1 MIDEYWES
9 SPFGKD
15 SIFNPSF
22 DEKQKEE
29 RVKREEKAKQNENNR
44 SNKYNKKGE
53 KNGNSIKY
61 VSNMTEQE
69 KIDYEAAIIILK
81 KSDLFNSY
89 YSILESS
96 KSDYYIDVD
105 ENYIGG
111 GKFDHINKTVT
122 VKSCGSLATLAQEL
136 FHAFQYD
143 LGVYNLKDR
152 SDKEAEGDIMTHYV
166 AVEASLPVSGILSE
180 MVETWGKDI
189 FNISEQKYSK
199 NPTNMQVQS
208 SEYDELFI
216 KASKDR
222 VEFFKNKVKNG
233 EVTYKPYTSESSSQK
248 PLAIKAVFKLVAD
261 KKN

>member
-81 KSDLFNSY
+81 KSDLFNS
-89 YSILESS
+89 
-96 KSDYYIDVD
+96 
-105 ENYIGG
+105 
-111 GKFDHINKTVT
+111 
-122 VKSCGSLATLAQEL
+122 
-136 FHAFQYD
+136 
-143 LGVYNLKDR
+143 
-152 SDKEAEGDIMTHYV
+152 
-166 AVEASLPVSGILSE
+166 
-180 MVETWGKDI
+180 
-189 FNISEQKYSK
+189 
-199 NPTNMQVQS
+199 
-208 SEYDELFI
+208 
-216 KASKDR
+216 
-222 VEFFKNKVKNG
+222 
-233 EVTYKPYTSESSSQK
+233 
-248 PLAIKAVFKLVAD
+248 
-261 KKN
+261 